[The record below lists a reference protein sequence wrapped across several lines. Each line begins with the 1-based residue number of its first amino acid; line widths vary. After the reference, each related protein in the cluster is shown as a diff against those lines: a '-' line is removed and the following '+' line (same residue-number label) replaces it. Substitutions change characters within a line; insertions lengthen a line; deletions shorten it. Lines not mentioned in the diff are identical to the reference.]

1 MEERIAARKMADT
14 MLKDRYRPGYHFA
27 AFAADGRPGDPN
39 GAFYAD
45 GRYHLMYL
53 YREEAEDA
61 FHWGHI
67 SSTDLLHWR
76 NHPDALGSEKGDR
89 GCYSGGAFVDDDQT
103 AYLTFWK
110 FPAKDGSDPGG
121 IDIAYARPPYDEWK
135 RLRPLAI
142 PGSSGIWGTKDI
154 EIGGE
159 VRHIG
164 CADPSNIWKE
174 NGVYYMQTGNLC
186 VLNAYGREADSDP
199 FYQGD
204 WVDLFRSADL
214 KNWEYVDRF
223 YQNPHTGEDWPD
235 ATEDDMCPSYLPLFD
250 APKNGKPTGKM
261 LQLFIAHNKGTQYYI
276 GHREG
281 ERFIPETHGRMSWKN
296 NDFFAPEALIDD
308 QNRHIAWCWLK
319 DNLPDDFESFGWSGV
334 YTFPRL
340 LWLEDGELHM
350 APAEELERLQINA
363 RQFDVGQKKEAQ
375 KLMPFDP
382 QSFRLKAEITFR
394 GAEQAGFIVR
404 KSEDGSE
411 YCKVFID
418 AKKEQLVLET
428 RGSGGTVREEAPFA
442 ARDGKAK
449 LDIFVDRSVVEV
461 YADDRQATA
470 RRVYPKE
477 AEKATGVETLG
488 GSADYGVVSTWAM
501 MPTNAY

>member
-1 MEERIAARKMADT
+1 MEERIVTRALADKMIEDP
-14 MLKDRYRPGYHFA
+14 YRPGYHFA
-27 AFAADGRPGDPN
+27 AFCADGRPGDPN
-39 GAFYAD
+39 GAFYAN

-53 YREEAEDA
+53 YRDEAEDA

-67 SSTDLLHWR
+67 SSADLLHWR
-76 NHPDALGSEKGDR
+76 NHPDALGSENGDR

-142 PGSSGIWGTKDI
+142 PGSKEVWGTKDI
-154 EIGGE
+154 EVNGKLRR
-159 VRHIG
+159 VG

-204 WVDLFRSADL
+204 WVDLFRSTDL
-214 KNWEYVDRF
+214 KNWEYVERF
-223 YQNPHTGEDWPD
+223 YKNPHTGEDWPD
-235 ATEDDMCPSYLPLFD
+235 ETEDDMCPSYLPLYD

-276 GHREG
+276 GHQEG
-281 ERFIPETHGRMSWKN
+281 ETFIPEAHGRMSWKN

-308 QNRHIAWCWLK
+308 RKRHIAWCWLK
-319 DNLPDDFESFGWSGV
+319 DNLPDDFTRFGWSGV

-340 LWLEDGELHM
+340 LWLEEGELHM
-350 APAEELERLQINA
+350 APAEELDRLQINP
-363 RQFDVGQKKEAQ
+363 RQIPVGKSEKAE
-375 KLMPFDP
+375 KLPLVHP
-382 QSFRLKAEITFR
+382 SSFRIRATVTMNDAE
-394 GAEQAGFIVR
+394 EAGFTVR
-404 KSEDGSE
+404 KNGDGSE
-411 YCKVFID
+411 YCRISVN
-418 AKKEQLVLET
+418 AKKNLLILALCHHGE
-428 RGSGGTVREEAPFA
+428 TVREEAPFVI
-442 ARDGKAK
+442 RDGKVD
-449 LDIFVDRSVVEV
+449 LDIFSDRSVIEV
-461 YADDRQATA
+461 YADDRQAAA
-470 RRVYPKE
+470 RRMYPTE
-477 AEKATGVETLG
+477 PEKAVGAETLG
-488 GSADYGVVSTWAM
+488 GGADYGIVSTWEM